1 MWQSAE
7 LGGGADRGA
16 TDHGRMPNEDRGSC
30 YIQPTCGLGKSKNAA
45 AAMSQTELGSMRS
58 RTARAQRASSDS
70 QFLRQFLQRP
80 CPEIGRGQSFRTRRM
95 RQGAGQWLPQ
105 DTFKVES
112 KKIDLLLATRR
123 PRFEHEKAVPDTCC
137 AVVPRI
143 RFRLRCTRSA
153 MQLSPR
159 VRPISRPRFAD
170 GARAALRGARR
181 GERTSRRFRRR
192 CTSTRGA
199 ASAALPR

>member
-1 MWQSAE
+1 
-7 LGGGADRGA
+7 
-16 TDHGRMPNEDRGSC
+16 
-30 YIQPTCGLGKSKNAA
+30 
-45 AAMSQTELGSMRS
+45 MSQTELGSMRS

-80 CPEIGRGQSFRTRRM
+80 CPEIRRAQSFRTRRL
-95 RQGAGQWLPQ
+95 RQSAGQRLPQ
-105 DTFKVES
+105 ETFKVES

-143 RFRLRCTRSA
+143 PFWLRCTRSA
-153 MQLSPR
+153 MQPSPR
-159 VRPISRPRFAD
+159 VRPVSGPRCAD
-170 GARAALRGARR
+170 GARAALRAARR

-192 CTSTRGA
+192 LFRTRGA
-199 ASAALPR
+199 ASAALPW